1 MQHERERRIE
11 ERRLKGRM
19 SLYREQ
25 EDVKARWRKGGLRTM
40 RIGRIG
46 KGMQRQ
52 ALKWMRGLSW
62 GQETAFRLR
71 KWMRR

>member
-1 MQHERERRIE
+1 MQYERERRIE
-11 ERRLKGRM
+11 ERRMKGRM

-40 RIGRIG
+40 RIGSIG

-52 ALKWMRGLSW
+52 ALKWMRGL
-62 GQETAFRLR
+62 
-71 KWMRR
+71 